1 MRVLIVEDYDPL
13 RFATV
18 KAMREA
24 GFSVDAAADGAKG
37 LELGLTERY
46 DVIVLDLNLPGLA
59 GLEVLAQLRAEGI
72 QSHVLLLTAQDTVE
86 DRIRGLD
93 SGADDYL
100 VKPFEMGELLAR
112 ARALVRRRY
121 ERKDPV
127 IVIGD
132 VSVDTVARS
141 VHLGEDPVELTAR
154 EYTLLEY
161 LALRAGQVVSR
172 DEIRKHL
179 YEGRSNASSNVID
192 VYVSYLRAKLE
203 PEGRPKILHT
213 KRGQGYLLAVEG

>member
-13 RFATV
+13 RFATA

-24 GFSVDAAADGAKG
+24 GFTVDAAADGTKG

-59 GLEVLAQLRAEGI
+59 GLEVLGRLRSEGI

-132 VSVDTVARS
+132 LAVDTVARS
-141 VHLGEDPVELTAR
+141 VHLGEDSVELTAR

-179 YEGRSNASSNVID
+179 YEGRSNAASNVID

-213 KRGQGYLLAVEG
+213 KRGQGYLLGVEG